1 MPCILL
7 IAILPGVTGPPV
19 GATAAPQPRVKDV
32 SDVYAQPTAAAEP
45 VTPGDLSQY
54 TTLCLGGPAGRII
67 PAGSAEEIVAR
78 VREAGEDLLLLAG
91 GSNVVI
97 GDVGFPGTV
106 LLVRSR
112 GLRVLAEDEQTVTV
126 RVEAGEP
133 WDELVAATVTNG
145 WSGVECL
152 SGIPG
157 STGAT
162 PIQNVGAYGQEVA
175 ETITGVQVYDR
186 VNGTVDRVAAAD
198 CGFAY
203 RTSIFKYSER
213 WVVLSVDFRLN
224 RSPRSGPV
232 RYAELARAL
241 GVDVGDRVPLTQ
253 ARATVLRL
261 RAGKG
266 MVLDAAD
273 PDTRSVGS
281 FFTNPVLDRAGYE
294 LLRQRAADLGEPPAW
309 PGAGDVVKIS
319 AAWLID
325 KAGFGKGHLGPEG
338 VAISRKHTLALTN
351 PTGAASTAALITL
364 AREIRDGV
372 HARFGVTLHPEPV
385 LINCTL

>member
-1 MPCILL
+1 M
-7 IAILPGVTGPPV
+7 
-19 GATAAPQPRVKDV
+19 
-32 SDVYAQPTAAAEP
+32 SDVYAHPTADARP
-45 VTPGDLSQY
+45 NGDPLARY
-54 TTLCLGGPAGRII
+54 TTLRLGGPAGRLVT
-67 PAGSAEEIVAR
+67 AASADEIVHK
-78 VREAGEDLLLLAG
+78 VQEAQQRDEPVLILAG

-97 GDVGFPGTV
+97 GDQGFPGTV
-106 LLVRSR
+106 VLVRSR
-112 GLRVLAEDEQTVTV
+112 GLRVVAEDAETVTV

-133 WDELVAATVTNG
+133 WDDLVAATVANG

-157 STGAT
+157 SAGAT

-175 ETITGVQVYDR
+175 ETIVGVQVYDR
-186 VNGTVDRVAAAD
+186 TDGTVGRIDAAD

-203 RTSIFKYSER
+203 RSSIFKYSDR
-213 WVVLSVDFRLN
+213 WVVLSVDFRLA
-224 RSPRSGPV
+224 RSPLSGPV
-232 RYAELARAL
+232 RYAELARSL
-241 GVDVGDRVPLTQ
+241 GVEVGDRVPLAD

-273 PDTRSVGS
+273 PDTWSVGS
-281 FFTNPVLDRAGYE
+281 FFTNPVLDREAYQ
-294 LLRQRAADLGEPPAW
+294 LLRERAADIAEPPSW
-309 PGAGDVVKIS
+309 PCPGDLVKVS

-325 KAGFGKGHLGPEG
+325 KAGFTKGHPGPEG
-338 VAISRKHTLALTN
+338 TAISTKHTLALTN
-351 PTGAASTAALITL
+351 RAGGTSTAALVAL

-385 LINCTL
+385 LINCTI

>member
-1 MPCILL
+1 M
-7 IAILPGVTGPPV
+7 
-19 GATAAPQPRVKDV
+19 
-32 SDVYAQPTAAAEP
+32 SDVYAQPTAAAQP
-45 VTPGDLSQY
+45 ASTDDLAQY
-54 TTLCLGGPAGRII
+54 TTLCLGGPAGRVV
-67 PAGSAEEIVAR
+67 SATNADEIVSR
-78 VREAGEDLLLLAG
+78 VREAGAEILLIAG

-97 GDVGFPGTV
+97 GDGGFPGTV
-106 LLVRSR
+106 VLVRSR
-112 GLRVLAEDEQTVTV
+112 GLRVLTEDEQTVTV

-133 WDELVAATVTNG
+133 WDDLVAATVRNG
-145 WSGVECL
+145 WSGLECL

-175 ETITGVQVYDR
+175 ETITAVQVYDR
-186 VNGTVDRVAAAD
+186 TAGAVGQVEAAD

-203 RTSIFKYSER
+203 RSSIFKYNER
-213 WVVLSVDFRLN
+213 WVVLSVDFRLA
-224 RSPRSGPV
+224 RSPLSGPV

-241 GVDVGDRVPLTQ
+241 GVEVGDRVPLDQ
-253 ARATVLRL
+253 ARTTVLGL

-266 MVLDAAD
+266 MVLDAGD

-281 FFTNPVLDRAGYE
+281 FFTNPVLDAAAYE
-294 LLRQRAADLGEPPAW
+294 QLRQRANGLGEPPAW
-309 PGAGDVVKIS
+309 PGAGGVVKVS

-325 KAGFGKGHLGPEG
+325 KAGFGKGYPGPEG
-338 VAISRKHTLALTN
+338 TAISTKHTLALTN
-351 PTGAASTAALITL
+351 PTGNASTKALLTL

-372 HARFGVTLHPEPV
+372 QSRFGVTLHPEPV